1 MIDYIYLTI
10 FYIFRFIIKNTPRFI
25 LSSFI
30 TLLSFLI
37 FKIDKKHRK
46 IAKVNLDLAFESKY
60 SENEKTD
67 IIKKCYKNLL
77 FVLADFVK
85 NQGST
90 KEEIL
95 EKITFKNEDI
105 LTGYLKQNKKI
116 IMITAHYGN
125 WELLSLA
132 VAAKFMPLSIVG
144 RDLDSKVM
152 NKILLKNREQFD
164 IEILSKSGA
173 MKGMIKALKSNRPI
187 GLLVD
192 QNTKSNEGEL
202 IDFFSK
208 KARHTPSAALLA
220 KKFDAVIIPAFIAT
234 ADDHKTYEISF
245 YEPIFYDEGD
255 DEDSLIRC
263 VQAQADITQKII
275 EKKPDEWFWLH
286 QRWKNQYEDLYKN

>member
-1 MIDYIYLTI
+1 L
-10 FYIFRFIIKNTPRFI
+10 
-25 LSSFI
+25 SFI
-30 TLLSFLI
+30 I

-67 IIKKCYKNLL
+67 IIKRCYKNLL

-95 EKITFKNEDI
+95 EKVTFKNEKI
-105 LTGYLKQNKKI
+105 LTNSLKENRKI
-116 IMITAHYGN
+116 IMLTAHYGN

-152 NKILLKNREQFD
+152 NKILMKNREQFD
-164 IEILSKSGA
+164 IELLSKSGA
-173 MKGMIKALKSNRPI
+173 MKGMFKALKKNRPI

-192 QNTKSNEGEL
+192 QNTSDSEGEL

-220 KKFDAVIIPAFIAT
+220 KKFDAVIIPTFIT
-234 ADDHKTYEISF
+234 SDNNHERYEIT
-245 YEPIFYDEGD
+245 FYDPIIY
-255 DEDSLIRC
+255 DENDNKDSLIKC
-263 VQAQADITQKII
+263 IQSQADITQKII
-275 EKKPDEWFWLH
+275 EEKPDEWFWLH

>member
-1 MIDYIYLTI
+1 MIDYIYLTM
-10 FYIFRFIIKNTPRFI
+10 FYIFRFIIKYTPRFI
-25 LSSFI
+25 LNFFI
-30 TLLSFLI
+30 SLLSFII

-67 IIKKCYKNLL
+67 IIKRCYKNLL

-95 EKITFKNEDI
+95 EKVTFKNEKI
-105 LTGYLKQNKKI
+105 LTNSLKENRKI
-116 IMITAHYGN
+116 IMLTAHYGN

-152 NKILLKNREQFD
+152 NKILMKNREQFD
-164 IEILSKSGA
+164 IELLSKSGA
-173 MKGMIKALKSNRPI
+173 MKGMFKALKKNRPI

-192 QNTKSNEGEL
+192 QNTSDSEGEL

-220 KKFDAVIIPAFIAT
+220 KKFDAVIIPTFIT
-234 ADDHKTYEISF
+234 SDNNHERYEIT
-245 YEPIFYDEGD
+245 FYDPIIY
-255 DEDSLIRC
+255 DENDNKDSLIKC
-263 VQAQADITQKII
+263 IQSQADITQKII
-275 EKKPDEWFWLH
+275 EEKPDEWFWLH